1 MQVIKVPQL
10 QCIFSSILEWVT
22 IGMSLGDHATL
33 TITFPEASNHHCIH
47 ITITI
52 TYGCS
57 SLEHSFLWIRV
68 KKGIRP
74 PLLCLLVVILA
85 R

>member
-1 MQVIKVPQL
+1 
-10 QCIFSSILEWVT
+10 
-22 IGMSLGDHATL
+22 MSLGDHATL
-33 TITFPEASNHHCIH
+33 TITFPELR
-47 ITITI
+47 TITVYI
-52 TYGCS
+52 LQLQLHMDAAV
-57 SLEHSFLWIRV
+57 LEHSFLWIRV